1 MFRKT
6 VLATAIIGAGLG
18 SMSGAAFAGDAPSN
32 GGNHGDNGGG
42 KYQSAPASSE
52 GCSNK
57 IGAESKNGAGRTL
70 GDTTGGDQDL
80 SASNLCNILSGNEI
94 LSNNNVALLGGS
106 ITNGDTLTRTLT
118 STVTDTSE
126 TTVG

>member
-42 KYQSAPASSE
+42 KHQSAPAPSG
-52 GCSNK
+52 GCSNTV
-57 IGAESKNGAGRTL
+57 GAKSENGSGRSL
-70 GDTTGGDQDL
+70 GDTTGGSQDI
-80 SASNLCNILSGNEI
+80 SASNLCNILSGNEV
-94 LSNNNVALLGGS
+94 LSNNNVSLLGD
-106 ITNGDTLTRTLT
+106 ITNGDTRNETVVSSVVETAT
-118 STVTDTSE
+118 STF
-126 TTVG
+126 G